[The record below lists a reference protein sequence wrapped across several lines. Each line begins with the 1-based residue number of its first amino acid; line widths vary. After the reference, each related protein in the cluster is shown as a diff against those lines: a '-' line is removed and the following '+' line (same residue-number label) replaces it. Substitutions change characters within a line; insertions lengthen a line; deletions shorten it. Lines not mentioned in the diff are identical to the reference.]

1 MSRRRKGDEP
11 TGVEM
16 AITPM
21 LDMTFQLLFF
31 FILNYNPGALEGQ
44 LAMSLPMKAENAAKD
59 QSQVETTNNADSP
72 ELPAELSVE
81 VSAQHAGNG
90 SSTISEIKVVDR
102 AGPNKDPIRTLDEL
116 RTYLVS
122 RREGLTTNKDDVSI
136 VADSRLKW
144 ADVVQVVDACKKA
157 GYNIGF
163 AEPPD
168 YGVNGQ

>member
-1 MSRRRKGDEP
+1 
-11 TGVEM
+11 M

-44 LAMSLPMKAENAAKD
+44 LAMSLPMKAEAGNP
-59 QSQVETTNNADSP
+59 ADPVKPNPSDER
-72 ELPAELSVE
+72 ELPAELSVQ

-102 AGPNKDPIRTLDEL
+102 AGPNKDPIQNMEQL
-116 RTYLVS
+116 RAYLES
-122 RREGLTTNKDDVSI
+122 RRVGLTTNKEDVSL
-136 VADSRLKW
+136 VADSRLRW

-168 YGVNGQ
+168 FGVNGQ